1 MKKSAEVRF
10 IDAAIE
16 DLEGLTK
23 KNLHLLR
30 SLMKKFLYMERN
42 PMVGE
47 PLLGDLIGWRKIK
60 VGDRHWRIIWRVIID
75 SDGHQVIEVAEIW
88 AIGARSD
95 NEIYKEVRTRLKT
108 LPKNQDTKSLEE
120 VVVILSKV
128 DSLGSDKKPT
138 QEELPQWLVEKL
150 SKILKLPIEKIQ
162 KMEPQKAISLWEEHI
177 SKLKK

>member
-1 MKKSAEVRF
+1 MKKSTEVRF

-60 VGDRHWRIIWRVIID
+60 VGDRHWRIIWRVITD
-75 SDGHQVIEVAEIW
+75 SDGNQIIEVAEIW

-108 LPKNQDTKSLEE
+108 LPKNQSTKSLEE

-128 DSLGSDKKPT
+128 DSLGSDKKST

-162 KMEPQKAISLWEEHI
+162 KMEPQKAISLWEAHI

>member
-150 SKILKLPIEKIQ
+150 SNILKFMAKKLPMKN
-162 KMEPQKAISLWEEHI
+162 MWEEHI
-177 SKLKK
+177 STLKK